1 MTSPGRTFEAGG
13 VAASATVTGLIASAD
28 FSPGQLVG
36 GRFRIVRLLG
46 MGGMGVVYQARDVE
60 LDVDVALKLLRP
72 EFASRPDAFER
83 FRQELLLARQVS
95 SPHVVRI
102 HDLVK
107 HGELWL
113 ISMDYVAGRS
123 LEKLLDVEGALAPAD
138 ALRITRQVALGLAAA
153 HHRHVVHRDLKPAN
167 VLINEKGDAAITDF
181 GVARSAG
188 STGITGSGVIIGTPE
203 YLSPEQARAEVI
215 DGRSDLYAL
224 GLILF
229 EMLTGTLPFRGG
241 TPAEMLAQRIVRDP
255 PSVSSLKPG
264 LPAFVVRL
272 CAKLL
277 ELRPAR
283 RFQSADEVV
292 RAIDHK
298 RVPGLGRSRRRMLA
312 ACTAALLLG
321 ATTLAIV
328 RWNARPASTSTA
340 QPASA
345 PLDLA
350 VLPLMVEGG
359 DAKDHDLATG
369 VARYLTDA
377 LAGLPDRHDAD
388 YDRVRRALVELRFDA
403 TAASRHVARVSEALG
418 ARRLLVGDLRRDASG
433 ITVSLAVRD
442 ATSEQPQWSRNVHAA
457 DDAALP
463 ARLAELQA
471 ALLAHL
477 GATPAAAE
485 WPAASTLLAL
495 GRMQDATPAPE
506 AFDAALRTVADA
518 DDISLW
524 WSLLQ
529 RLDRDGRVADANTVA
544 RRIADLGTA
553 NDSIAA
559 RRLRAYA
566 QVVTGDPQSASTTLA
581 HLHSTAPD
589 DAVVALLLARA
600 KADLGDYDE
609 ALKLLEPIVASDPR
623 DIDAWYALGKYAI
636 QAGDA
641 KRAVDDYLVR
651 AQVLANRL
659 DDRRMRADVS
669 NALGIGYRRLGQLTL
684 AAEQLAHAEQLRSD
698 LGDLRGQAAT
708 LRNLATVRSI
718 QGDFA
723 GARAALD
730 KAGAIIRPLGD
741 SGAMADLA
749 NDSGLLFEE
758 QGNYR
763 EALEAYRR
771 ALNLRQSSG
780 DPQRIGESQVNV
792 GFIYYQI
799 GEFDNAQTY
808 SEQAMATY
816 AKVDDRTGTVHAQ
829 QNLGMIEVARGDWKA
844 ARAAQEAS
852 LRTAEELQMAEE
864 GTISHAALAELDQLE
879 GDGKA
884 ALEHAARA
892 LADFEK
898 RGDVRGATEMKLLGA
913 TTHAALGDWA
923 GAAQSIDGLDPTK
936 VENGEQASVLSAR
949 RGEIALAGGDAVAAL
964 AGADAAIA
972 RAQET
977 HALAAELG
985 ARLLRARAL
994 AKLGRGADA
1003 VHELAEARAGV
1014 ARYASVPLRLRLAE
1028 VELELGGNDD
1038 ATTWREARALLARLP
1053 AYGRAFAIHAFA
1065 ARRLGGATADEARR
1079 EARTTYAR
1087 VLANAPVANHETLA
1101 ALAQTL
1107 AIEPGAA
1114 R

>member
-13 VAASATVTGLIASAD
+13 GVANATVTGLIAAAD
-28 FSPGQLVG
+28 FAPGQLVG

-46 MGGMGVVYQARDVE
+46 MGGMGVVYLARDDE

-102 HDLVK
+102 HDLVR

-113 ISMDYVAGRS
+113 ISMDHVAGRS
-123 LEKLLDVEGALAPAD
+123 LEKLLDEEGALAPAV

-203 YLSPEQARAEVI
+203 YLSPEQARAETI

-255 PSVSSLKPG
+255 PSVSTLRPG
-264 LPAFVVRL
+264 LPPYVVRL

-292 RAIDHK
+292 RAIDHR
-298 RVPGLGRSRRRMLA
+298 RVPGLGRAPRRLIA
-312 ACTAALLLG
+312 AGVAALLLG
-321 ATTLAIV
+321 ATSMAIV
-328 RWNARPASTSTA
+328 RWNARSSPTSIAPPAA
-340 QPASA
+340 A

-350 VLPLMVEGG
+350 VLPLAVDSSE
-359 DAKDHDLATG
+359 AKDRALAVG
-369 VARYLTDA
+369 VGRHLADA
-377 LAGLPDRHDAD
+377 LASVPGRHDAD
-388 YDRVRRALVELRFDA
+388 YERVRRALVELRFDA
-403 TAASRHVARVSEALG
+403 DAASRHVARVTEALG
-418 ARRLLVGDLRRDASG
+418 ARRVLTGHFRRDAAG

-442 ATSEQPQWSRNVHAA
+442 AASEPPLFSRDVHAA
-457 DDAALP
+457 DDTELP
-463 ARLAELQA
+463 TRLGEAQT
-471 ALLAHL
+471 ALLAYL
-477 GATPAAAE
+477 GAVSKPTA
-485 WPAASTLLAL
+485 WPATSTLVEL
-495 GRMQDATPAPE
+495 GRLQEETPTPDTFDAT
-506 AFDAALRTVADA
+506 LHTLADA
-518 DDISLW
+518 DDTSLW

-544 RRIADLGTA
+544 RRIIDRGSADE
-553 NDSIAA
+553 SIAA
-559 RRLRAYA
+559 RGLRAYA
-566 QVVTGDPQSASTTLA
+566 LIVTGDPEGAVKTLDA
-581 HLHSTAPD
+581 LHAAAPGD
-589 DAVVALLLARA
+589 PVVARLLARA
-600 KADLGDYDE
+600 KAELGDYDE
-609 ALKLLEPIVASDPR
+609 ALKLLEPVVAGDTR

-641 KRAVDDYLVR
+641 KRAVDEYLVR

-684 AAEQLAHAEQLRSD
+684 AAEQLVHAEQLRSD
-698 LGDLRGQAAT
+698 LGDRRGQAAT
-708 LRNLATVRSI
+708 LRNLATVQSI
-718 QGDFA
+718 QGDFS

-730 KAGAIIRPLGD
+730 KAASIIQPLGD
-741 SGAMADLA
+741 STAMADLA

-758 QGNYR
+758 RGEYH
-763 EALEAYRR
+763 EALDAYRR
-771 ALNLRQSSG
+771 ALNLRQSGG
-780 DPQRIGESQVNV
+780 DSRLVGESQVNV

-799 GEFDNAQTY
+799 GEFDNAQAY
-808 SEQAMATY
+808 SEQAIATY
-816 AKVDDRTGTVHAQ
+816 AKVDDRVGAVHAQ

-844 ARAAQEAS
+844 ARAAQQAS

-879 GDGKA
+879 GDANA
-884 ALEHAARA
+884 ALSHAARA
-892 LADFEK
+892 RAEFEK
-898 RGDVRGATEMKLLGA
+898 RGDVRGVTEMKLLEAATLIGLGDAAGA
-913 TTHAALGDWA
+913 TEAL
-923 GAAQSIDGLDPTK
+923 DGLDATK
-936 VENGEQASVLSAR
+936 IENGEQASLLSTR
-949 RGEIALAGGDAVAAL
+949 RGEIALAGGDATAAL
-964 AGADAAIA
+964 ADADAAIA
-972 RAQET
+972 RARAT
-977 HALAAELG
+977 HSLPAELG

-994 AKLGRGADA
+994 SKLGRSAEA
-1003 VHELAEARAGV
+1003 SRQLAQARAGT

-1028 VELELGGNDD
+1028 TELELGGGTD
-1038 ATTWREARALLARLP
+1038 AARWREARALLARLP

-1079 EARTTYAR
+1079 EARAAYAR
-1087 VLANAPVANHETLA
+1087 VLANTPAASRG
-1101 ALAQTL
+1101 ALATRARIL
-1107 AIEPGAA
+1107 DIEPESAP
-1114 R
+1114 

>member
-1 MTSPGRTFEAGG
+1 MTSPGRTFDAGG
-13 VAASATVTGLIASAD
+13 AVANATVTGLIASTD

-46 MGGMGVVYQARDVE
+46 MGGMGVVYQARDIE

-123 LEKLLDVEGALAPAD
+123 LEKLLDAEGALAPAD
-138 ALRITRQVALGLAAA
+138 AVRIARQVALGLSAA

-167 VLINEKGDAAITDF
+167 VLINENGDAAITDF

-203 YLSPEQARAEVI
+203 YLSPEQARAETI
-215 DGRSDLYAL
+215 DARSDLYAL

-255 PSVSSLKPG
+255 PPVSSLKPE

-283 RFQSADEVV
+283 RFQSADDVV
-292 RAIDHK
+292 RAIDGK
-298 RVPGLGRSRRRMLA
+298 RVPGLGRAGRRVLA
-312 ACTAALLLG
+312 ACAAMLV
-321 ATTLAIV
+321 LASAAMLV
-328 RWNARPASTSTA
+328 LHWNGIRTPAPVA
-340 QPASA
+340 QPAFA
-345 PLDLA
+345 LDLA
-350 VLPLMVEGG
+350 LLPLSVEGG
-359 DAKDHDLATG
+359 DARDGELATG
-369 VARYLTDA
+369 IGRH
-377 LAGLPDRHDAD
+377 LADVLSSLPGGRNAD
-388 YDRVRRALVELRFDA
+388 FERVRRALVELRFDA
-403 TAASRHVARVSEALG
+403 AAAARHVPRVAEALG
-418 ARRLLVGDLRRDASG
+418 ARRVLVGSIRRERSG
-433 ITVSLAVRD
+433 ITVEFAVRD
-442 ATSEQPQWSRNVHAA
+442 ASSAEPRWSRSALAA

-463 ARLAELQA
+463 ARLVELQS
-471 ALLAHL
+471 ALLAYL
-477 GATPAAAE
+477 GTPVASSSWPSAATLVELGRLQDASPAA
-485 WPAASTLLAL
+485 
-495 GRMQDATPAPE
+495 D
-506 AFDAALRTVADA
+506 AFDATMRRIADA
-518 DDISLW
+518 DDVSLW

-544 RRIADLGTA
+544 RRIVDLYA
-553 NDSIAA
+553 ASDAAIA
-559 RRLRAYA
+559 RRARAYA
-566 QVVTGDPQSASTTLA
+566 QIVTGDARAAAATLDA
-581 HLHSTAPD
+581 LHAAAPAD
-589 DAVVALLLARA
+589 PTVALLLARA
-600 KADLGDYDE
+600 NAELGDYDQ
-609 ALKLLEPIVASDPR
+609 AQRLLAPVVADDPR
-623 DIDAWYALGKYAI
+623 NIDAWYALGKYAI

-659 DDRRMRADVS
+659 DDRRMRADVG

-718 QGDFA
+718 QGDFT

-730 KAGAIIRPLGD
+730 KAASIIGPLGD
-741 SGAMADLA
+741 SGALADLA

-758 QGNYR
+758 QGDYR
-763 EALEAYRR
+763 SALDAYRR
-771 ALNLRQSSG
+771 ALSLRQSGG
-780 DPQRIGESQVNV
+780 DPQLIGESQVNV

-816 AKVDDRTGTVHAQ
+816 AKVDDRAGAVHAQ
-829 QNLGMIEVARGDWKA
+829 QNLGMIEVARGEWKA
-844 ARAAQEAS
+844 ARAAQEAG

-864 GTISHAALAELDQLE
+864 ATIGHAALAELDALE
-879 GDGKA
+879 GDAAA
-884 ALEHAARA
+884 ALEQAAHA

-898 RGDVRGATEMKLLGA
+898 RGDVRGATEMKLVA
-913 TTHAALGDWA
+913 AATHAGLGDWP
-923 GAAQSIDGLDPTK
+923 GAAQALDGLDPAN
-936 VENGEQASVLSAR
+936 VGNGEQASLLS
-949 RGEIALAGGDAVAAL
+949 
-964 AGADAAIA
+964 
-972 RAQET
+972 T
-977 HALAAELG
+977 
-985 ARLLRARAL
+985 
-994 AKLGRGADA
+994 
-1003 VHELAEARAGV
+1003 
-1014 ARYASVPLRLRLAE
+1014 
-1028 VELELGGNDD
+1028 
-1038 ATTWREARALLARLP
+1038 
-1053 AYGRAFAIHAFA
+1053 
-1065 ARRLGGATADEARR
+1065 
-1079 EARTTYAR
+1079 
-1087 VLANAPVANHETLA
+1087 
-1101 ALAQTL
+1101 
-1107 AIEPGAA
+1107 
-1114 R
+1114 